1 MTEREL
7 TTLREILGRIARR
20 AEHKPDLEL
29 IKRLAIEADE
39 LVKNC
44 SIADVVER
52 SEQLKS
58 LLKKVV
64 HEFDNGDVAWQTRDE
79 IENELKNF

>member
-39 LVKNC
+39 LIKNC
-44 SIADVVER
+44 SIPNVVGQ
-52 SEQLKS
+52 SEQLKAEVFTLANKLAVS
-58 LLKKVV
+58 G
-64 HEFDNGDVAWQTRDE
+64 EGDAAVAMHR
-79 IENELKNF
+79 IHNRL